1 MSGRGGGGTEM
12 ATAGTMPAG
21 VATVGPTARVEAA
34 GVGTATVAEGT
45 LATGDGDGTCA
56 RAAATAAC
64 AGAGTTLESWLRASK
79 PGPEASAPAGTIRA
93 SVRSATVS
101 APNNP
106 RNFRTR

>member
-1 MSGRGGGGTEM
+1 VSGRGAGGTGM

-21 VATVGPTARVEAA
+21 VATVSPTARVEGA

-64 AGAGTTLESWLRASK
+64 AGAGTTFETWPSASK
-79 PGPEASAPAGTIRA
+79 PGPEASAPAGTISA
-93 SVRSATVS
+93 SVRSASVS
-101 APNNP
+101 APHNP
-106 RNFRTR
+106 RNFASR